1 MTTPSRPILSDVGLL
16 LAVVSGC
23 LLPLAFAPF
32 GQFWLAPICFAV
44 LIYVWGGADPWRAF
58 RLGFAFG
65 MASFLCGVYWV
76 YISIHDY
83 GPAPAIFAIAMT
95 LSLVSILAVFP
106 AVAGWVAARWF
117 TTDGPAAWFGV
128 LPAIWVVT
136 EWLRGWIFTGFGW
149 LSAGYSQSDSWLMG
163 FAPVGGVHFMSWA
176 VLLTAGALVMLA
188 QGSTRQ
194 RAVAA
199 ALVVSIWVSGY
210 VATATSWTEPLDGEL
225 SVALV
230 QGAVPQDLKWD
241 PDQLVPTLELYRDL
255 TYASEGSELI
265 VWPEAAIPTLFD
277 YIGEYLSEI
286 RGWTEQNGSDLILGI
301 LRADP
306 ERDAVQNTI
315 VALGETPSFYVKRH
329 LVPYGEY
336 FPVPAFV
343 RNWLRLMS
351 LPYSDA
357 MPGSDGQRPL
367 EVAGQRI
374 AMSICYEDVFGAE
387 QLHYLPEATLLVNVS
402 NDAWFGDSIAPH
414 QHLEIARVRAA
425 EAGRYLLRAT
435 NTGVSGI
442 IDPSGDVVATSP
454 QFEPQVLKGT
464 VRGYAG
470 ATPYARWG
478 NVAVITA
485 CFVILLLQFATTKF
499 TIRPG
504 T

>member
-1 MTTPSRPILSDVGLL
+1 MTTPSRLIFSDVGLL

-23 LLPLAFAPF
+23 VLPLAFAPF
-32 GQFWLAPICFAV
+32 SQFWLAPLCFAA
-44 LIYVWGGADPWRAF
+44 LIHLWGGADPWRAF

-65 MASFLCGVYWV
+65 MASFLCGIYWV

-83 GPAPAIFAIAMT
+83 GPAPAAFAIAMT
-95 LSLVSILAVFP
+95 LLLVSILAVFP
-106 AVAGWVAARWF
+106 AIAGWVAARWF
-117 TTDGPAAWFGV
+117 ATEGPAAWFGV
-128 LPAIWVVT
+128 LPALWVIT
-136 EWLRGWIFTGFGW
+136 EWLRGWAFTGFGW

-163 FAPVGGVHFMSWA
+163 FAAVGGVHFMSWA
-176 VLLTAGALVMLA
+176 VTLTAGALVMMTK
-188 QGSTRQ
+188 GTPRQ
-194 RAVAA
+194 RAVAGV
-199 ALVVSIWVSGY
+199 LILSIWASGY
-210 VATATSWTEPLDGEL
+210 VGTNVRWTEPLEGEL

-241 PDQLVPTLELYRDL
+241 PDQLAPTLALYRDL
-255 TYASEGSELI
+255 TYASQGSDLI

-277 YIGEYLSEI
+277 YVGDYLDEI
-286 RGWTEQNGSDLILGI
+286 RGWTEQNGSELILGV

-315 VALGETPSFYVKRH
+315 VALGETPSFYIKRH

-336 FPVPAFV
+336 FPVPAFI
-343 RNWLRLMS
+343 REWLRLMS

-357 MPGSDGQRPL
+357 LPGPDGQPPL

-442 IDPSGDVVATSP
+442 IGPTGKLIATAP
-454 QFEPQVLKGT
+454 QFEPQVLRGT

-478 NVAVITA
+478 NIAVLAA
-485 CFVILLLQFATTKF
+485 CFFVLIFQFATTKL

>member
-1 MTTPSRPILSDVGLL
+1 MTTSSRPILSDVGLV
-16 LAVVSGC
+16 LAVASGC

-32 GQFWLAPICFAV
+32 GQFWLAPLCFAV
-44 LIYVWGGADPWRAF
+44 LIHVWSGASAWRAF

-83 GPAPAIFAIAMT
+83 GPAPAVFAIAMT
-95 LSLVSILAVFP
+95 LLLVSALALFP

-117 TTDGPAAWFGV
+117 ATDGPAAWFGV
-128 LPAIWVVT
+128 LPALWVIT
-136 EWLRGWIFTGFGW
+136 EWLRGWVFTGFGW

-163 FAPVGGVHFMSWA
+163 FAAVGGVHFMSWA
-176 VLLTAGALVMLA
+176 VLLTAGALVMLTR
-188 QGSTRQ
+188 GSPRQ
-194 RAVAA
+194 RILAA
-199 ALVVSIWVSGY
+199 ALGISIWASGY
-210 VATATSWTEPLDGEL
+210 LASAIRWTDPLDGEL

-230 QGAVPQDLKWD
+230 QGAVPQDLKWE
-241 PDQLVPTLELYRDL
+241 PEQLGPTLALYRDL
-255 TYASEGSELI
+255 THASAGSDLI
-265 VWPEAAIPTLFD
+265 VWPEAAIPSLFD
-277 YIGEYLSEI
+277 YIGEYLDEI
-286 RGWTEQNGSDLILGI
+286 RDWTEQNGSELILGI

-315 VALGETPSFYVKRH
+315 VALRESPSFYVKRH

-343 RNWLRLMS
+343 REWLRLMS

-357 MPGSDGQRPL
+357 VPGPDGQPPL
-367 EVAGQRI
+367 DVAGQRI

-387 QLHYLPEATLLVNVS
+387 QLHYLPQATLLVNVS

-425 EAGRYLLRAT
+425 EAGRFLLRAT
-435 NTGVSGI
+435 NTGISGI
-442 IDPSGDVVATSP
+442 IDPAGNVVATSP

-464 VRGYAG
+464 VRGYSG

-478 NVAVITA
+478 NVAVLTA
-485 CFVILLLQFATTKF
+485 CCVVLLLQFATTKL
-499 TIRPG
+499 TMRPG